1 MSNDLDEDGRCS
13 QRYCLLGALDDI
25 RRIVRLHDCEVAQLR
40 TQCSRCHSGK
50 SDVERQDRDY
60 LDLLRRVAMAWVVGR
75 AVEEV
80 RVVDGLTVDDVAV
93 HKKRY
98 AADIA
103 HEEQ

>member
-13 QRYCLLGALDDI
+13 QRVCLLGILKDVLLVI
-25 RRIVRLHDCEVAQLR
+25 ILHDCEVAQLR
-40 TQCSRCHSGK
+40 TQCSCCHGGK

-60 LDLLRRVAMAWVVGR
+60 LDLLCRVAMAWVVGR

-93 HKKRY
+93 HK
-98 AADIA
+98 
-103 HEEQ
+103 